1 MENIY
6 SHWENNLYYKPLSS
20 MKKIVLFWWYGML
33 WTEIANY
40 FSRCWYNVVRPR
52 HADVDIVDYSTT
64 YAYLKQESPNIVI
77 NAAGKTWSPNIDRC
91 ETHKEETILTN
102 VNGAI
107 NVACASKTLNIY
119 NIYIGSW
126 CIYQGDN
133 DGKWFSETDQPNY
146 VWSFY
151 SRTKVKVQELLEPFD
166 VLQLRI
172 RMPILSKPNP
182 RNFIDKIAK
191 YSHVI
196 NEGNSV
202 TVVDDMLD
210 AMKVLIEQEVTWIIN
225 MVNPGVLY
233 HHDMLALYKQ
243 IVDPNHTFTPISME
257 ELTQKFVCAG
267 RSNCMLSS
275 EKLDKY
281 IKLKPIQERMQ
292 SVMNTYKS
300 CI

>member
-1 MENIY
+1 MGRI
-6 SHWENNLYYKPLSS
+6 L
-20 MKKIVLFWWYGML
+20 LFGWYGML
-33 WTEIANY
+33 WEQIKDFFISAWYTVIAL
-40 FSRCWYNVVRPR
+40 R
-52 HADVDIVDYSTT
+52 HREVDIVDYS
-64 YAYLKQESPNIVI
+64 AVFDAIKAHSPDIVI
-77 NAAGKTWSPNIDRC
+77 NAAGKTWTPNIDRC

-107 NVACASKTLNIY
+107 SIACACKALDIY
-119 NIYIGSW
+119 NVYIGSG
-126 CIYQGDN
+126 CIYQWDN
-133 DGKWFSETDQPNY
+133 NGKWFSEVDTPNY
-146 VWSFY
+146 TGSFY
-151 SRTKVKVQELLEPFD
+151 SWTKVKAQELLEPFD

-210 AMKVLIEQEVTWIIN
+210 AMKVLIEKKVTWVMN
-225 MVNPGVLY
+225 MVNPGLLY

-257 ELTQKFVCAG
+257 ELIQKFTCAG

-275 EKLDKY
+275 EKLSKY
-281 IKLKPIQERMQ
+281 IVLKPIQERIKEIMIL
-292 SVMNTYKS
+292 YKTN
-300 CI
+300 IQ